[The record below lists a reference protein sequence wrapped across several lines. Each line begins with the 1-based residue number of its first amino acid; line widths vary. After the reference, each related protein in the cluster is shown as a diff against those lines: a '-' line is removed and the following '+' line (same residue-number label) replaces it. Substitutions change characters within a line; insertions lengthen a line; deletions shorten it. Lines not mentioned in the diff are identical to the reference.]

1 MTQPEVPTMTK
12 LLEEAFSAIARLP
25 EQDQDAIA
33 ALIMEELVSEER
45 WSEAFTKSQDQLSQ
59 LADEAVEEFRKG
71 QTKPWD
77 L

>member
-1 MTQPEVPTMTK
+1 MTE
-12 LLEEAFSAIARLP
+12 LLEKAFNAIARLP

-45 WSEAFTKSQDQLSQ
+45 WSEAFVKSQDQLSQ

>member
-1 MTQPEVPTMTK
+1 MTK

-45 WSEAFTKSQDQLSQ
+45 WSEAFAKSQDQLSQ
-59 LADEAVEEFRKG
+59 LADEAVEEFKKG
-71 QTKPWD
+71 QTRPWD

>member
-1 MTQPEVPTMTK
+1 MTK
-12 LLEEAFSAIARLP
+12 SLEEAFSAIARLP

-45 WSEAFTKSQDQLSQ
+45 WSEAFAKSQDQLSQ
-59 LADEAVEEFRKG
+59 LADEAVEEFRKV